1 MYTRRW
7 PVKVVNALRNKRPG
21 SVGGIQSTEL
31 TFEDGRVETYSL
43 IRGSIVWP
51 HETYP
56 GVILLGAQKLDSDK
70 VEILEEML
78 FSDMS
83 GAVEVL
89 QELWSYMPSCYYY
102 REDPEGEAFVSF
114 LLRSPE
120 LTGKLPLVAA
130 PHPKALEYGVQLIG
144 KFLEENRSEIPAG
157 STLATQLKE
166 ARQDTPT
173 EEVFAITALRYLLAG
188 IKEVPWEKEIEDFN
202 LESCLA

>member
-1 MYTRRW
+1 
-7 PVKVVNALRNKRPG
+7 
-21 SVGGIQSTEL
+21 VGGIQSTEL

-51 HETYP
+51 YETYP
-56 GVILLGAQKLDSDK
+56 GVILLGAQKLDSAK
-70 VEILEEML
+70 VEILEERL
-78 FSDMS
+78 FNEMS
-83 GAVEVL
+83 GAVEIF

-114 LLRSPE
+114 LRRNLE

-130 PHPKALEYGVQLIG
+130 PHTKAVEYGIQLIG
-144 KFLEENRSEIPAG
+144 KFLEEDRLEIPAE

-166 ARQDTPT
+166 TRHDTPT
-173 EEVFAITALRYLLAG
+173 EEVSAITALRYLLAG

-202 LESCLA
+202 LKRCLA

>member
-1 MYTRRW
+1 
-7 PVKVVNALRNKRPG
+7 
-21 SVGGIQSTEL
+21 VGGIQSTEISY
-31 TFEDGRVETYSL
+31 EDGRVEIYSL

-51 HETYP
+51 YETLL
-56 GVILLGAQKLDSDK
+56 GVILIGAQRLDSDK
-70 VEILEEML
+70 AEILEERL

-83 GAVEVL
+83 GALESFK
-89 QELWSYMPSCYYY
+89 ELWSYMPSCYYY

-114 LLRSPE
+114 LRRSSE

-130 PHPKALEYGVQLIG
+130 LHPKALEYGVQLIG
-144 KFLEENRSEIPAG
+144 KFLEEDRLEIPAG
-157 STLATQLKE
+157 SILGTQLKE
-166 ARQDTPT
+166 ARHDTPT